1 MTCQILTPLVS
12 PGRPWYLPGDRLRAM
27 EGTAPPGAAP
37 KPPISQGSATPAVSP
52 TQAGPIESHQEQ
64 ESAPEEDGEDS
75 PPGAID
81 ISLKDIFEE
90 STEVDEH
97 LKDLAD
103 SQDDIRVEDLAG
115 ELREFLSELEE

>member
-1 MTCQILTPLVS
+1 MVPPGGQAESDERNGS
-12 PGRPWYLPGDRLRAM
+12 PGA
-27 EGTAPPGAAP
+27 TP
-37 KPPISQGSATPAVSP
+37 KPQLSQGSATPAVSA
-52 TQAGPIESHQEQ
+52 TQAGPIESLQEQ

-90 STEVDEH
+90 SLEVDEH

-103 SQDDIRVEDLAG
+103 SQDDIRVEDLAR